1 MVGES
6 GWCKV
11 WCGCLGRAEDAE
23 NVKGTA
29 VSAGYLDG
37 CGVETRRVLGKR
49 TRWMF
54 QGREDD
60 DVCWLVSSPRAWQ
73 VTGRRRIR
81 KSFRPPV
88 AHPRHAPL
96 II

>member
-1 MVGES
+1 METDCTLKQKISTWIADRQVQQQGGEATTYYSGFMVGEP

-37 CGVETRRVLGKR
+37 CGVETRRVL
-49 TRWMF
+49 
-54 QGREDD
+54 
-60 DVCWLVSSPRAWQ
+60 
-73 VTGRRRIR
+73 
-81 KSFRPPV
+81 
-88 AHPRHAPL
+88 
-96 II
+96 